1 MKRLSAKFILTTL
14 LLIHAPA
21 YSIPAF
27 PGAEGFGAETVG
39 GRGGRVLQVT
49 NLNDKGPGSLR
60 EAVEAEGPRTVVF
73 RISGT
78 IPLEKSIVVK
88 NPYLTIAGQT
98 APGDGICLKDAG
110 LVINASE
117 VIVRFLRVRPGDESG
132 YVGDAIS
139 VGAGKNILIDHCSCT
154 WSNDETLSV
163 STGDNPLD
171 NVTVQWC
178 LISESLNDS
187 LHEKG
192 EHGYGSLIRGHHGSK
207 FTFNHNLYSH
217 HKGRSPRPGV
227 YDKWDHEQDPDGLLL
242 EFRNNV
248 IYDWYGSHA
257 GYNADKES
265 VTRMDYIGNYLIP
278 GVDSAEDSVA
288 YQEGSIYN
296 KSYFAGNWMNE
307 EKAGRENEVR
317 FPKTYTPEM
326 IQSYFQQRPFTDSG
340 ATSGTIHYDVFSDV
354 GACLPRRDS
363 VDERIIDQ
371 AKKKTGGIINSQSEV
386 GGWPKL
392 ESQPA
397 PPDRDHDG
405 MPDKWEERMGFNPDD
420 SADGT
425 ADSDGDGYTN
435 LDEYLEEKCVGLDH
449 TVIEGDKF
457 AFDWGPPGPPF
468 KGTRDEFLNASKDL
482 SIRLSS
488 DKTIY
493 RIGEPVFANL
503 EFTNDSGYPFWIH
516 PVQASINNP
525 LEIVDPSGKKAVWK
539 GESVSSVD
547 SESPV

>member
-1 MKRLSAKFILTTL
+1 
-14 LLIHAPA
+14 
-21 YSIPAF
+21 
-27 PGAEGFGAETVG
+27 
-39 GRGGRVLQVT
+39 
-49 NLNDKGPGSLR
+49 
-60 EAVEAEGPRTVVF
+60 
-73 RISGT
+73 
-78 IPLEKSIVVK
+78 
-88 NPYLTIAGQT
+88 
-98 APGDGICLKDAG
+98 
-110 LVINASE
+110 
-117 VIVRFLRVRPGDESG
+117 
-132 YVGDAIS
+132 
-139 VGAGKNILIDHCSCT
+139 
-154 WSNDETLSV
+154 
-163 STGDNPLD
+163 
-171 NVTVQWC
+171 
-178 LISESLNDS
+178 
-187 LHEKG
+187 
-192 EHGYGSLIRGHHGSK
+192 
-207 FTFNHNLYSH
+207 
-217 HKGRSPRPGV
+217 
-227 YDKWDHEQDPDGLLL
+227 
-242 EFRNNV
+242 
-248 IYDWYGSHA
+248 
-257 GYNADKES
+257 
-265 VTRMDYIGNYLIP
+265 
-278 GVDSAEDSVA
+278 
-288 YQEGSIYN
+288 
-296 KSYFAGNWMNE
+296 
-307 EKAGRENEVR
+307 
-317 FPKTYTPEM
+317 
-326 IQSYFQQRPFTDSG
+326 
-340 ATSGTIHYDVFSDV
+340 HYDVFSDV

-371 AKKKTGGIINSQSEV
+371 AKKKTGRIINSQSEV

-435 LDEYLEEKCVGLDH
+435 LEEYLQEKCVGLDH

-547 SESPV
+547 SESPVLAQETVTVFSDFNCSKEYDLSKPGKYKMRFTSGLRVSFRDETGKSGGLQPDHLKSNWVEFEIVPRK